1 MASENTTA
9 DTVAKAVDSLLKWR
23 KSKLQTE
30 KPKLFDEDEEFVYLI
45 LTLKKI
51 PHNSRVN
58 PHKIPIPHSLLSSSS
73 EQCLIVDDRANKQAR
88 LTKDEAQKK
97 IQSESIP
104 ISKVLKLSK
113 LASDYRPFEAK
124 RKLCNSYDLFFAD
137 KTIVPLLPRLL
148 GKQFF
153 KKRKLPV
160 SVDLKKMNWKEQIE
174 KACCSALLFLRTGTC
189 SVIKVAK
196 LSMERDEIVENV
208 VAAMEGVVEVFPK
221 KWAVVRSFHV
231 KLLESLALP
240 VYQAVPD
247 ARLKIEGVK
256 DLEAALAKEEKKD
269 RDGKDG
275 KKSNKKKGRIHEIK
289 YMDDKMSED
298 GTDREDVDADDID
311 DDDDVLDGVNLVDD
325 DIESE
330 ELVGNKGKKGMKKR
344 DSSELG
350 SVKSLKGSAKR
361 KKKDGSAVNEAEEG
375 SIKKGS
381 DKRKKLSVKDEGSD
395 KKKKR
400 LGVKGAGDLI
410 KKSGKVE
417 VEDAKAAKEALIKKA
432 EKKLSVKDVVS
443 DKKTKRADAKVNAK
457 KTKKAV

>member
-9 DTVAKAVDSLLKWR
+9 ETVAKAVDSLLKWR

-298 GTDREDVDADDID
+298 GTDREDVDADNI

>member
-9 DTVAKAVDSLLKWR
+9 ETVAKAVDSLLKWR

-247 ARLKIEGVK
+247 VKLKIEGVK

-298 GTDREDVDADDID
+298 GTDHEDVDDI
-311 DDDDVLDGVNLVDD
+311 DDDVLDGVDLVDD

-417 VEDAKAAKEALIKKA
+417 VEDAKTAKEALIKKA